1 MTRIILAEDD
11 DEMRDV
17 IASSLRKDGYHVT
30 LAKDGGELLARLA
43 YQEFDV
49 VISDIRMPVCSGTHV
64 LDGLRDARWQVPV
77 ILMTAFGDPDTR
89 AHVESRDAI
98 LFDKPFD
105 VDDLRTAVMNLV
117 HDRKTLELLRVVTCE
132 SSLEAWSAKWMLQS
146 ERIDAHIGERGVYV
160 NGRDYERALDV
171 LAHFEEGDHR
181 DKRR

>member
-11 DEMRDV
+11 SEMREL
-17 IASSLRKDGYHVT
+17 IATSLQKDGYQVT
-30 LAKDGGELLARLA
+30 IAKDGGELLARLA
-43 YQEFDV
+43 FQEFDV

-64 LDGLRDARWQVPV
+64 LDGLRDARWTVPV
-77 ILMTAFGDPDTR
+77 ILMTAFGDEETR

-117 HDRKTLELLRVVTCE
+117 HDRKTLELLRVVTCD
-132 SSLEAWSAKWMLQS
+132 SSIEAWSAKWLLAS
-146 ERIDAHIGERGVYV
+146 EKIEAHIGEKGVYV
-160 NGRDYERALDV
+160 NGRDYERALEV
-171 LAHFEEGDHR
+171 MAHLNDDQR